1 MSAMALFLKPFFNDL
16 EDKLLMKNIGAIS
29 SKFFETVGWRSLG
42 YEKIVEA
49 KIDSMVFD
57 IDQVVL
63 EIDDLNINSTLNEN
77 DLLDQM
83 YNNLSKIVFCHKL
96 DTSRVKLNI
105 TEFQRNA
112 KLKSGHT
119 YMDKNTREKY
129 FNIVSGNYVANP
141 FKLSVKFSTNYSK
154 GSSYIP
160 DCKIFLWDKIVK
172 VAVWLLINKS
182 NQPYL
187 ETELTRSLND
197 PEIHTDIY
205 YGAPFFS
212 LLVYLYLI
220 HSCKVSAAI
229 ETYGLKDYRS
239 FKVSENVSYY
249 DECIG
254 KKCKKYI
261 DDQTFNNFTVIK
273 NFVYCL
279 KTILK
284 QTTYHN
290 ELHQI
295 IHLKVGCGATVT
307 TKHSNSFGY
316 TVINPIVTQTSFD
329 DSIKLNRNI
338 YARHEALKEKG
349 RKQNINDHKI
359 DTYPIFGSMIPVY
372 MQPTTV
378 STSTK
383 LSNIVVPGIK
393 NDSVTRIQCY
403 SKTVQHVHGE
413 YKTIDGVRKTA
424 KIANFNRLGV
434 YCIL

>member
-1 MSAMALFLKPFFNDL
+1 MKINEENNFVQIDLLELFQNFKTSGVTESISLKKCYFIVAKITDNDVIYYAGLYPSSDENKCIIKFINYKELEVVKKKDCLRQKFNRAKSDFTQTLHDNGTVFIKRPVYFTFKCWDENHSHEISHSQISQKCWDKALGLEYFPQPLSKIRMKKNINALHNFPDKILNHLQGQCNDNSTNPHQKTKKKNKTKLFHKQKHLIPLSKKLNSSWNNSIKIVKDNNIEKILDMKLLFKISYSMSAMALFLEPFFNDL
-16 EDKLLMKNIGAIS
+16 ENKLLMKNIGAIS

-187 ETELTRSLND
+187 ETELTSR
-197 PEIHTDIY
+197 
-205 YGAPFFS
+205 
-212 LLVYLYLI
+212 
-220 HSCKVSAAI
+220 
-229 ETYGLKDYRS
+229 
-239 FKVSENVSYY
+239 
-249 DECIG
+249 
-254 KKCKKYI
+254 
-261 DDQTFNNFTVIK
+261 
-273 NFVYCL
+273 
-279 KTILK
+279 
-284 QTTYHN
+284 
-290 ELHQI
+290 
-295 IHLKVGCGATVT
+295 
-307 TKHSNSFGY
+307 
-316 TVINPIVTQTSFD
+316 
-329 DSIKLNRNI
+329 
-338 YARHEALKEKG
+338 
-349 RKQNINDHKI
+349 
-359 DTYPIFGSMIPVY
+359 
-372 MQPTTV
+372 
-378 STSTK
+378 
-383 LSNIVVPGIK
+383 
-393 NDSVTRIQCY
+393 
-403 SKTVQHVHGE
+403 
-413 YKTIDGVRKTA
+413 
-424 KIANFNRLGV
+424 
-434 YCIL
+434 